1 MRIDLLVVIV
11 AAVCGVLSVVFN
23 HNDRPADNFLFLA
36 YTILLSAVI
45 MECMTLW
52 VG

>member
-1 MRIDLLVVIV
+1 MLVVSV

-23 HNDRPADNFLFLA
+23 YNNRYTLVGKFMFAA
-36 YTILLSAVI
+36 YTILLSAV
-45 MECMTLW
+45 MMKCMTLW